1 MRPGKALKLFMNQLS
16 NYERGEILD
25 YQDIYF
31 LGLTSEKVH
40 GSPKEEFNYGFDDD
54 KGDYNVILKDHI
66 GYRYEI
72 MGFLG
77 KGSFGTVIKII

>member
-1 MRPGKALKLFMNQLS
+1 MNQLS

-31 LGLTSEKVH
+31 LGLTSEKVY

-54 KGDYNVILKDHI
+54 KGDYNVIVKDHI

>member
-1 MRPGKALKLFMNQLS
+1 MRPCKALKLFMNQLS

-31 LGLTSEKVH
+31 LGLTSEKVY

-54 KGDYNVILKDHI
+54 KGDYNVIVKDHI

>member
-31 LGLTSEKVH
+31 LGLTSEKIH
-40 GSPKEEFNYGFDDD
+40 GSPNEEFNCGFDDD
-54 KGDYNVILKDHI
+54 KGDYNVIIKDHI
-66 GYRYEI
+66 SYRYEI

-77 KGSFGTVIKII
+77 KGSFGTVIKSI

>member
-54 KGDYNVILKDHI
+54 KGDYNVIVKDHI

>member
-31 LGLTSEKVH
+31 LGLTSEKVY

-54 KGDYNVILKDHI
+54 KGDYNVIVKDHI